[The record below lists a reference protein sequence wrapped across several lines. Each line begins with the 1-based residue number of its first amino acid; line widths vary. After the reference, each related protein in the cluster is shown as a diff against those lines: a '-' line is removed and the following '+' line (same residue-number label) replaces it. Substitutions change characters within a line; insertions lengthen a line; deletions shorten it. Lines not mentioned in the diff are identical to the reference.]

1 MSSRSSLGTSPRVSV
16 LIPTYNRAAL
26 LCNAIDSVLAQT
38 FKQFEIVVVDDGSTD
53 ETRAVLRR
61 YEGLITYVYTDHA
74 GPAHAR
80 NVGFASANGEY
91 ICLLDSDDLY
101 YPHKLALQVGH
112 LDRFADTVMVYTNF
126 SAFDD
131 AGYRDEFHLRTY
143 HWSAYR
149 DLARSYDELF
159 EETRSLADNP
169 VVMAASRESR
179 ASHWLEKS
187 EYRGEIFD
195 TYLHK
200 MIVFTNSM
208 MFRREL
214 LTTVGGQDSYF
225 GHFHDLE
232 FAVRIC
238 KVGKVAFID
247 NPTYWLRY
255 HPGQVSLIKRSD
267 GRLNAVKL
275 QRDLLRVVRRH
286 ALRDSSYY
294 DQHRSAVSRLIG
306 RLCRAAAIPLLA
318 YDGDVTRRRRA
329 FPRWARH
336 YLAFAVAHGYP
347 LRTLY
352 VISFL
357 PSLMR
362 RIYFSIEQ
370 RFKWRYSRPG
380 NQAPSKPT

>member
-1 MSSRSSLGTSPRVSV
+1 MSSRSSLGTPPRVSV

-26 LCNAIDSVLAQT
+26 LCKAIDSVLAQT
-38 FKQFEIVVVDDGSTD
+38 YKQFEIVIVDDGSTD

-61 YEGLITYVYTDHA
+61 FKGHVTYAYTEHA

-80 NVGFASANGEY
+80 NIGFARAKGEY
-91 ICLLDSDDLY
+91 VCLLDSDDLY
-101 YPHKLALQVGH
+101 YPHKLALQVDH
-112 LDRFADTVMVYTNF
+112 LDRFADTVMVYTDF

-131 AGYRDEFHLRTY
+131 AGYKDEFHLRTY

-149 DLARSYDELF
+149 DLGCSYGELF
-159 EETRSLADNP
+159 EEKRGLADNP
-169 VVMAASRESR
+169 IVIAASRENR
-179 ASHWLEKS
+179 AAHWLERF
-187 EYRGEIFD
+187 EYRGHIFD
-195 TYLHK
+195 TYLQK
-200 MIVFTNSM
+200 MVVFTNSM

-232 FAVRIC
+232 FALRIC
-238 KVGKVAFID
+238 KLGKVGFID

-275 QRDLLRVVRRH
+275 QRDLLRVARRH
-286 ALRDSSYY
+286 ALRNSTYF
-294 DQHRSAVSRLIG
+294 DQHRAAVSRLIG
-306 RLCRAAAIPLLA
+306 RLCRAAAVPLLA
-318 YDGDVTRRRRA
+318 YDGDVARRRRA
-329 FPRWARH
+329 FPRWARR
-336 YLAFAVAHGYP
+336 YLSFAVAHGYS

-352 VISFL
+352 VLSFL

-370 RFKWRYSRPG
+370 RLKWRHSRPG
-380 NQAPSKPT
+380 KRAPSKAA

>member
-1 MSSRSSLGTSPRVSV
+1 V

-38 FKQFEIVVVDDGSTD
+38 YKHFEIVVVDDGSTD
-53 ETRAVLRR
+53 ETRLVLRR
-61 YEGLITYVYTDHA
+61 YEGLVTYVYTKHA

-80 NVGFASANGEY
+80 NVGFASASGEY

-112 LDRFADTVMVYTNF
+112 FDRFADTVMVYTNF

-131 AGYRDEFHLRTY
+131 AGYNDEFHLKTY
-143 HWSAYR
+143 HWPAYR
-149 DLARSYDELF
+149 DLAYSYDEFF
-159 EETRSLADNP
+159 EEKRSLADNS
-169 VVMAASRESR
+169 VVMAASRENR
-179 ASHWLEKS
+179 APHWLEKY

-200 MIVFTNSM
+200 MVVFTNSM

-214 LTTVGGQDSYF
+214 LTAVGYQDSYF

-232 FAVRIC
+232 FALRIC
-238 KVGKVAFID
+238 KLGKVAFID

-255 HPGQVSLIKRSD
+255 HPGQVSLVKRSD

-275 QRDLLRVVRRH
+275 QRDLLRVARRH
-286 ALRDSSYY
+286 ALWNSTYF
-294 DQHRSAVSRLIG
+294 DQHRTAVSRLIG

-318 YDGDVTRRRRA
+318 YDGDVSRRQRS
-329 FPRWARH
+329 FPRWARR

-352 VISFL
+352 AISFL
-357 PSLMR
+357 PSLIR

-370 RFKWRYSRPG
+370 RLNWRHQRTKTRS
-380 NQAPSKPT
+380 PSKAA